1 VEYNQEAKT
10 KTHWQS
16 NIMEFESSNE
26 KINIRGITELTAAN
40 AGSVKDEV
48 RSRIRPEHEVLDID
62 MSEVRILDSSGLGTL
77 ISLHKV
83 MCQQNG
89 LVRILN
95 PTSIV
100 EQVLELTRLHRLLE
114 ITRQ

>member
-1 VEYNQEAKT
+1 
-10 KTHWQS
+10 
-16 NIMEFESSNE
+16 MELESSNE

-40 AGSVKDEV
+40 AGAVKDEV

-95 PTSIV
+95 PTPIV

>member
-1 VEYNQEAKT
+1 
-10 KTHWQS
+10 
-16 NIMEFESSNE
+16 MEFESTSDRIVI
-26 KINIRGITELTAAN
+26 KGIKELTAAN
-40 AGSVKDEV
+40 AGSVKEDV

-89 LVRILN
+89 LVRIKN
-95 PTSIV
+95 PTPIV

-114 ITRQ
+114 ITRE

>member
-1 VEYNQEAKT
+1 MK
-10 KTHWQS
+10 
-16 NIMEFESSNE
+16 FESANE
-26 KINIRGITELTAAN
+26 RIVIQGITELTAAN
-40 AGSVKDEV
+40 AANVKEDV
-48 RSRIRPEHEVLDID
+48 RNRIRAEHEILDID
-62 MSEVRILDSSGLGTL
+62 MSQVRILDSSGLGTL

-89 LVRILN
+89 VVRILN
-95 PTSIV
+95 PTPIV